1 MLFALLTASVS
12 DSLSKKEVSMQTVKK
27 VFSVFAVSV
36 ALASILG
43 SIGCNTV
50 RGMGRDI
57 ERGGEK
63 TQDAAESVQRRL

>member
-1 MLFALLTASVS
+1 
-12 DSLSKKEVSMQTVKK
+12 MQTVRR
-27 VFSVFAVSV
+27 VFSIFAVSV

-43 SIGCNTV
+43 SIGCNTI